1 MEIIR
6 DPRHMQQRV
15 TAMRRQ
21 GTEIGFVPTMGFLH
35 EGHLALFRAARR
47 ENPVL
52 AVSIFVNPTQFDQR
66 ADLEAYPVDLDGDL
80 TKAEAAGADLVFV
93 PEHKSMYPDG
103 FATSVEVEGLTRR
116 WEGAY
121 RPGHFRG
128 VATVVTK
135 LFLIV
140 KPHRAY
146 FGQKDYQQA
155 RIVERLVRDLDM
167 DVEIVVLPTVR
178 EPDGLAL
185 SSRNVH
191 LTPEERR
198 QAPILYQALCWAA
211 DQAKAGNQDAPALIA
226 EMRRMIQE
234 KASATIEYVALCAP
248 DTLEPVEKIDGPTV
262 LLLAARFS
270 RVRLIDNH
278 VIDIHEGRRTPCI
291 GSC

>member
-15 TAMRRQ
+15 TALRQ
-21 GTEIGFVPTMGFLH
+21 QGREIGFVPTMGFLH
-35 EGHLALFRAARR
+35 EGHLSLFRAARR
-47 ENPVL
+47 ENTIL
-52 AVSIFVNPTQFDQR
+52 AVSIFVNPTQFDQQ
-66 ADLEAYPVDLDGDL
+66 ADLETYPVDLEGDL
-80 TKAEAAGADLVFV
+80 TKAEAAGVDLAFV
-93 PEHKSMYPDG
+93 PEQKSMYPHG
-103 FATSVEVEGLTRR
+103 FATCVEVEGLTRR
-116 WEGAY
+116 WEGEY

-155 RIVERLVRDLDM
+155 RIVQRLVRDLDM

-198 QAPILYQALCWAA
+198 QAPILYRALCWAA
-211 DQAKAGNQDAPALIA
+211 DQAKAGEQDAPALVA
-226 EMRRMIQE
+226 GMRQMIQE
-234 KASATIEYVALCAP
+234 KTSATIDYVALCAP
-248 DTLEPVEKIDGPTV
+248 TTLGPIEKIDGPAV
-262 LLLAARFS
+262 LLLAVRFS
-270 RVRLIDNH
+270 KVRLIDNH
-278 VIDIHEGRRTPCI
+278 VIDIHARRRTPCI